1 MFIGRE
7 IEKEDLWAF
16 ISSDKTKAALI
27 YGRRRIGKTT
37 LIKTVLEEKKVNHI
51 FFEALEAEY
60 ETNLGMLNQLLSDK
74 LGLPMGRFRSFI
86 DLFTLLNMT
95 KERLVIVLDE
105 YQYMKMSR
113 KDNSIDSE
121 FKQIIDNLPENIKLI
136 LTGSYLTKMK
146 EILSYEN
153 PLFGR
158 FQLIQNIKELDYLT
172 SRRFYPSLSYRDS
185 VCFYAI
191 FGGSPFMLE
200 AIDENSSLEENVRRL
215 ILNPTGIVRT
225 YIEFILFKEIGKVS
239 YLNDILRI
247 IGNGKLRY
255 SQIEASLN
263 LKSNGLLSKYLSI
276 LEQMELIGRSRPI
289 NRKDDEKKTFY
300 SINDN
305 LIRFYFAYIQPHTS
319 ELRNIGEEAFYGRYI
334 IPSLTTFISY
344 RFEAIVRDYLKRKA
358 SSSPILDIG
367 TYWCD
372 DKDTKRND
380 EFDCVV
386 RHPAGYT
393 VYEAKFLSRPMT
405 PGEMEEEAEK
415 IRNIKALGDI
425 SIGFA
430 SAEGFER
437 MPEGYEYIT
446 LEDIYS

>member
-7 IEKEDLWAF
+7 IEKKDLWTF
-16 ISSDKTKAALI
+16 LSSNKTKAALI

-37 LIKTVLEEKKVNHI
+37 LIKNVLAENNVNHI
-51 FFEALEAEY
+51 FFEALETEY
-60 ETNLGMLNQLLSDK
+60 ETNLSMLSQLFSDK
-74 LGLPMGRFRSFI
+74 LSLPVGRFRSFI

-136 LTGSYLTKMK
+136 LTGSYVTMMK

-172 SRRFYPSLSYRDS
+172 SRGFYPSLSYRDS

-200 AIDENSSLEENVRRL
+200 AIDENSSLEENIRKL

-225 YIEFILFKEIGKVS
+225 YIEFILFKEIGKVG

-263 LKSNGLLSKYLSI
+263 FRSSGLLSKYLSI
-276 LEQMELIGRSRPI
+276 LEQMEIIGRSRPI

-319 ELRNIGEEAFYGRYI
+319 ELRNIGEEAFYKKYI
-334 IPSLTTFISY
+334 LPSLTTFISY

-358 SSSPILDIG
+358 SASAIMDIG
-367 TYWCD
+367 TYWYD
-372 DKDTKRND
+372 DKDSKTNG
-380 EFDCVV
+380 EFDCVTK
-386 RHPAGYT
+386 HPDGYT

-415 IRNIKALGDI
+415 IRNIKGLSNI

-430 SAEGFER
+430 SAEGFEEK
-437 MPEGYEYIT
+437 PKGYEYIT
-446 LEDIYS
+446 LEEIYS

>member
-74 LGLPMGRFRSFI
+74 LGLSMGRFRSFI

-121 FKQIIDNLPENIKLI
+121 FKQIIDNLPGNIKLI
-136 LTGSYLTKMK
+136 LTGSYVTMMK
-146 EILSYEN
+146 EIMNYEN

-172 SRRFYPSLSYRDS
+172 SREFYPSLSYRDS
-185 VCFYAI
+185 VCFYAV

-215 ILNPTGIVRT
+215 ILNPTGIV
-225 YIEFILFKEIGKVS
+225 
-239 YLNDILRI
+239 

-367 TYWCD
+367 TYWYD
-372 DKDTKRND
+372 DKDTKRNG

-415 IRNIKALGDI
+415 IRNIKSLGEI